1 MPIKD
6 KAYNDAKAILTKAG
20 SKSAAKTHT
29 SHTGGQDRPDGH
41 GQDLVDECTKEF
53 QKMDK
58 GTPVGTAADQLNK
71 KVNMTNAHFDAI
83 QAAKKKLGLR

>member
-1 MPIKD
+1 MAIKD

-29 SHTGGQDRPDGH
+29 SHTGGEDRPDKH
-41 GQDLVDECTKEF
+41 GQDLVDECTVEF

-58 GTPVGTAADQLNK
+58 AAAPPK
-71 KVNMTNAHFDAI
+71 KYNMTVAHADAI
-83 QAAKKKLGLR
+83 DKAKVKLGLK

>member
-6 KAYNDAKAILTKAG
+6 KDYNAAKAILTKAG
-20 SKSAAKTHT
+20 SKSAAKTHS
-29 SHTGGQDRPDGH
+29 SHTGGSDRPDDH

-58 GTPVGTAADQLNK
+58 GQRNLTRA
-71 KVNMTNAHFDAI
+71 NMTQDHLDAI
-83 QAAKKKLGLR
+83 NAAKKKLKLK

>member
-6 KAYNDAKAILTKAG
+6 RDYNTAKAILTRAG
-20 SKSAAKTHT
+20 SKSAAKTHS
-29 SHTGGQDRPDGH
+29 SHTGGKDRPDGH

-58 GTPVGTAADQLNK
+58 GGADLVK
-71 KVNMTNAHFDAI
+71 KVNMTQAHFDAI
-83 QAAKKKLGLR
+83 NEAKRKLGLRR